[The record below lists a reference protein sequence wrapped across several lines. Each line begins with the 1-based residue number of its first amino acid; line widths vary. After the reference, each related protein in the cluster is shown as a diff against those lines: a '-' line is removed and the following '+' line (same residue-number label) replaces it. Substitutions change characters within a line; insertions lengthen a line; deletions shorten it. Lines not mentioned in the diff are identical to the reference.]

1 MTALQPHQQ
10 PTGASEPTPEGHHAR
25 QDAPGALRAE
35 YGSLVAQFIAD
46 FGLTLMD
53 LPAELWVDQVHD
65 CVGGWDA

>member
-1 MTALQPHQQ
+1 MTASPPHQQ
-10 PTGASEPTPEGHHAR
+10 PTGERNPAPEGHHAR
-25 QDAPGALRAE
+25 QDVSGALRAE

-65 CVGGWDA
+65 ASWSDQ